1 MTHFLTDLTEEASER
16 CSLIGFE
23 ASVGLSDPVRT
34 SGIGLGTPQGPLL
47 LPLMDPKRLLQR
59 MCARHSLPYEKA
71 EALLPLIRRALISPF
86 SVRDRILALVDRN
99 LSGQISGA
107 SVGSTLSAIERDLD
121 EEVLMSVAPSL
132 HMWKQAG
139 KPTSL
144 GDDLPGIFPD
154 GLDLGLDS

>member
-1 MTHFLTDLTEEASER
+1 
-16 CSLIGFE
+16 
-23 ASVGLSDPVRT
+23 
-34 SGIGLGTPQGPLL
+34 
-47 LPLMDPKRLLQR
+47 LQR
-59 MCARHSLPYEKA
+59 MCSRHSLPYEKG
-71 EALLPLIRRALISPF
+71 EALLPLIRRALVSPY

-99 LSGQISGA
+99 LSRQITGE

-132 HMWKQAG
+132 HGWNQG
-139 KPTSL
+139 GRPTNL